1 MGRPSKQKQ
10 IVDKYFKKNL
20 QKRGKLDC
28 HECIYC
34 CQTFAYN
41 SWRMAKH
48 LLSCTKTSIEF
59 KNCDMPII
67 QKLFKNHK
75 GATSNDT
82 DTMIYNDDDDENF
95 TSNDGL
101 SNEQSSEK
109 SSSCISSFSSKSGNL
124 LKNNTIE
131 KYVDKFINQK
141 EEVRFK

>member
-10 IVDKYFKKNL
+10 IVDKHFKKHL

-48 LLSCTKTSIEF
+48 LLTCTNTPIAF
-59 KNCDMPII
+59 KNTDMPII

-75 GATSNDT
+75 GATSNDLDTIIYDYDEHFT
-82 DTMIYNDDDDENF
+82 D
-95 TSNDGL
+95 NDGL
-101 SNEQSSEK
+101 SNEKTNHQVSL
-109 SSSCISSFSSKSGNL
+109 ISTYIL
-124 LKNNTIE
+124 LSDIIDLIN
-131 KYVDKFINQK
+131 KF
-141 EEVRFK
+141 